1 MIYEL
6 KNVSKEFQSNKG
18 KKTLNSISALI
29 QEEKINLI
37 YGKSGSGK
45 TTLLNILA
53 GLDIN
58 FTGELLFKE
67 TPLKKESEEKRAEL
81 RLKNIG
87 LIYQFFNLLPE
98 LTIQENI
105 LLPSIILG
113 QNNEKK
119 YVDLINYFDIT
130 SIQHQKPVQC
140 SGGELQRASFARA
153 LINSPDLIIAD
164 EPTGN
169 LDSKNTQNIIALIN
183 KLNKEFKTTFIIAT
197 HDETFKT
204 ISNSIYQLKDGKLI
218 I

>member
-1 MIYEL
+1 MLYKL
-6 KNVSKEFQSNKG
+6 KNISKTFQTNKG
-18 KKTLNSISALI
+18 KKTLNSISISIA
-29 QEEKINLI
+29 ENEINLI

-58 FTGELLFKE
+58 FTGEVLFKE
-67 TPLKKESEEKRAEL
+67 RSLKKESEEKRAEL
-81 RLKNIG
+81 RLKKIG

-98 LTIQENI
+98 LTIKENI
-105 LLPSIILG
+105 MLPSIILG
-113 QNNEKK
+113 QHNENK
-119 YVDLINYFDIT
+119 YIDLINYFGINN
-130 SIQHQKPVQC
+130 IQDQKPVQC

-169 LDSKNTQNIIALIN
+169 LDSKNTQNIITLIE

-197 HDETFKT
+197 HDETFKKIT
-204 ISNSIYQLKDGKLI
+204 NSIYQLKDGKLI
-218 I
+218 N